1 MVRKGRGG
9 NRGTNGVMGIEDR
22 CLEPRAKAADDAF
35 LDEEEDTGAAAGARG
50 VSRSF
55 RNCALFMVVV
65 VCLNF
70 NLKQPE
76 S

>member
-1 MVRKGRGG
+1 
-9 NRGTNGVMGIEDR
+9 MGIEDR

-65 VCLNF
+65 ACSNSKATGELT
-70 NLKQPE
+70 
-76 S
+76 